1 MNKWSQGP
9 TSNDNENVIPDYMND
24 ISKKKSKKSKENK
37 AASSQGS
44 QKEGSTEG
52 NESKGQSQAI
62 IDIEL
67 LVKPAAPVPLQPNPS
82 KTTVSQHI
90 KNFLHRRFSELK
102 RDVQRKEQQGEVP
115 IQLKPEYLRFMHD
128 NKINKVDFNEQIKR
142 DN

>member
-52 NESKGQSQAI
+52 NESKG
-62 IDIEL
+62 
-67 LVKPAAPVPLQPNPS
+67 
-82 KTTVSQHI
+82 
-90 KNFLHRRFSELK
+90 
-102 RDVQRKEQQGEVP
+102 
-115 IQLKPEYLRFMHD
+115 
-128 NKINKVDFNEQIKR
+128 
-142 DN
+142 